1 MQGTIALNDY
11 RHFSMS
17 IFNILY
23 ILPCTFIFKGMKNLY
38 EKYKKKKD
46 DIRTEYEQIKKN
58 VSEHMEY
65 NTLETYSCSFKN
77 SQLYFVFNEEYI
89 FEGAFVIRSDDIFKS
104 LNSLVTIGNITPSK
118 IPSKVII
125 YKN

>member
-38 EKYKKKKD
+38 EKYKKRKM
-46 DIRTEYEQIKKN
+46 ILEQNMNKLKR
-58 VSEHMEY
+58 M
-65 NTLETYSCSFKN
+65 
-77 SQLYFVFNEEYI
+77 
-89 FEGAFVIRSDDIFKS
+89 S
-104 LNSLVTIGNITPSK
+104 LNTWNITH
-118 IPSKVII
+118 
-125 YKN
+125 

>member
-1 MQGTIALNDY
+1 MQGINALNEY
-11 RHFSMS
+11 RNLS
-17 IFNILY
+17 ITIFYVLG
-23 ILPCTFIFKGMKNLY
+23 ILPCTFIFKSMKNLY

-46 DIRTEYEQIKKN
+46 DIRLEYEEIKKN

-65 NTLETYSCSFKN
+65 NTLETYSCRFKN

-104 LNSLVTIGNITPSK
+104 LNSLVTVGNITPSK

-125 YKN
+125 YKM

>member
-23 ILPCTFIFKGMKNLY
+23 ILLYTFIFRHENLY

-58 VSEHMEY
+58 VSD
-65 NTLETYSCSFKN
+65 TW
-77 SQLYFVFNEEYI
+77 
-89 FEGAFVIRSDDIFKS
+89 
-104 LNSLVTIGNITPSK
+104 NITH
-118 IPSKVII
+118 
-125 YKN
+125 

>member
-1 MQGTIALNDY
+1 MEGTIALNDY

-17 IFNILY
+17 IFYMLC
-23 ILPCTFIFKGMKNLY
+23 ILPCTFIFKSMKNLY

-46 DIRTEYEQIKKN
+46 DIRLEYEEIKKN
-58 VSEHMEY
+58 VSEHMEC
-65 NTLETYSCSFKN
+65 NTLETYSCRFKN

-89 FEGAFVIRSDDIFKS
+89 FEGAFMIRSDDIFKS

-125 YKN
+125 YKM